1 VIKTIK
7 YLLMKANI
15 ITIGDEIL
23 IGQTVDTNSAWM
35 GQVLNKFGI
44 SVNEIITVS
53 DQHDA
58 IHSALRRSLE
68 SADLIL
74 MTGGLG
80 PTRDDIT
87 KKSLAAYF
95 GSSMVYDDEIMKA
108 LKAYMESR
116 GRELTEETM
125 SLAMVPS
132 NCDVIRN
139 NKGTAA
145 AMWFEEQETIVV
157 SMPGVPYEMK
167 NFMTEDV
174 IPRLKERGVISTILH
189 HTILTAGVGETV
201 LADKI
206 RGLEDDLP
214 EHISLAYLPNLGTV
228 KIRITGRGDSD
239 DLESE
244 IAELAEKITD
254 RLDKYVFAQEDIRLE
269 KAVGDLLIAK
279 SATVGTAESC
289 TGGFIAQQIVSVSG
303 SSAYYQGSVV
313 TYSYG
318 LKEKLLAVD
327 LPTMEEKGAVSEEVV
342 RMMAKG
348 ALETLEVDYIIATS
362 GIAGPGGGTP
372 DKPVG
377 TIWMAIGSKKRIK
390 TKLFQLTPHRDINIP
405 LSANLA
411 LNELRK
417 FIHREEQEAES

>member
-1 VIKTIK
+1 
-7 YLLMKANI
+7 MKANI

-23 IGQTVDTNSAWM
+23 LGQTVDTNSAWM
-35 GQVLNKFGI
+35 GQVLNKFGVA
-44 SVNEIITVS
+44 VNEILTVS
-53 DQHDA
+53 DQNDA
-58 IHSALRRSLE
+58 IHSALARSLQN
-68 SADLIL
+68 ADLIL

-95 GSSMVYDDEIMKA
+95 GAKMVYDDEIMSA
-108 LKAYMESR
+108 LEAYMKSR
-116 GRELTEETM
+116 GRELTEETKT
-125 SLAMVPS
+125 LAMVPS
-132 NCDVIRN
+132 NCEVIKN
-139 NKGTAA
+139 TKGTAA
-145 AMWFEEQETIVV
+145 AMWFEEQGSIIV

-167 NFMTEDV
+167 NFMKEDV
-174 IPRLKERGVISTILH
+174 IPRLKEKGVISTILH
-189 HTILTAGVGETV
+189 HTILTAGTGETV

-206 RGLEDDLP
+206 RDLEDDLP
-214 EHISLAYLPNLGTV
+214 DYISLAYLPSLGTV
-228 KIRITGRGDSD
+228 KVRITGRGESE
-239 DLESE
+239 DLENE
-244 IAELAEKITD
+244 IAELAEKISD
-254 RLDKYVFAQEDIRLE
+254 RLDKYVFAQEDIPLE
-269 KAVGDLLIAK
+269 KALGKLLISK

-318 LKEKLLAVD
+318 LKEKLLSVD
-327 LPTMEEKGAVSEEVV
+327 RPIMEEKGAVSEEIV

-348 ALETLEVDYIIATS
+348 ALDTLEVDYIIATS
-362 GIAGPGGGTP
+362 GIAGPGGGTA

-377 TIWMAIGSKKRIK
+377 TIWMAIGSRNHIK
-390 TKLFQLTPHRDINIP
+390 TKLFHLTPHRDINIP

-417 FIHREEQEAES
+417 FIKAEEVQAKT